1 MHVAIESQQKTK
13 SNNHEDS
20 IKMAKSNAGRPTVMT
35 EDVIRLLEAAFLVGA
50 TDLEACVHA
59 DISKTALY
67 EYCQKNDEFAER
79 KETLKNQPTLKAKL
93 IINTALDDADLNTAH
108 RVIDRKEG
116 SKVKQEITG
125 EGGGALQVATFN
137 FVPVGPND

>member
-1 MHVAIESQQKTK
+1 MTK
-13 SNNHEDS
+13 D
-20 IKMAKSNAGRPTVMT
+20 KGGRPTVMT
-35 EDVIRLLEAAFLVGA
+35 DEVIRLLEAAFLVGA

-67 EYCQKNDEFAER
+67 EYCQKNEVFAER
-79 KETLKNQPTLKAKL
+79 KETLKNQPTLKAKM
-93 IINTALDDADLNTAH
+93 IVNGALDDSDLNTAH

-125 EGGGALQVATFN
+125 ANGGALEVTTFN
-137 FVPVGPND
+137 FIPVGTND

>member
-1 MHVAIESQQKTK
+1 MKK
-13 SNNHEDS
+13 D
-20 IKMAKSNAGRPTVMT
+20 KGGRPTVMT
-35 EDVIRLLEAAFLVGA
+35 DDVIRLLEAAFLVGA

-67 EYCQKNDEFAER
+67 EYCQKHDEFAER

-93 IINTALDDADLNTAH
+93 IIDEALTGGDLNTAH

-125 EGGGALQVATFN
+125 VNGGPVELTTFN
-137 FVPVGPND
+137 FIPVSVND

>member
-1 MHVAIESQQKTK
+1 MTK
-13 SNNHEDS
+13 S
-20 IKMAKSNAGRPTVMT
+20 KTGRPTVMT
-35 EDVIRLLEAAFLVGA
+35 DDVIRLLESAFLVGA

-67 EYCQKNDEFAER
+67 EYCQKNEEFAER

-93 IINTALDDADLNTAH
+93 IVDKALDNDDLNTAH

-116 SKVKQEITG
+116 LKIKAELTG
-125 EGGGALQVATFN
+125 ANGGPIETKTVFN
-137 FVPVGPND
+137 FIPVGSDG

>member
-1 MHVAIESQQKTK
+1 
-13 SNNHEDS
+13 
-20 IKMAKSNAGRPTVMT
+20 MAKDKGGRPTVMT
-35 EDVIRLLEAAFLVGA
+35 EEVIRLLEAAFLVGA

-59 DISKTALY
+59 NISKTALY

-79 KETLKNQPTLKAKL
+79 KETLKNQPTLKAKM
-93 IINTALDDADLNTAH
+93 IVNGALDDNDLNTAH

-125 EGGGALQVATFN
+125 ANGGALEVTTFN
-137 FVPVGPND
+137 FIPVGTND

>member
-1 MHVAIESQQKTK
+1 MKRDK
-13 SNNHEDS
+13 G
-20 IKMAKSNAGRPTVMT
+20 GRPTVMT
-35 EDVIRLLEAAFLVGA
+35 DEVIQKLESAFLVGA

-59 DISKTALY
+59 SIGKSTLY
-67 EYCQKNDEFAER
+67 DYCQENPEFSER

-93 IINTALDDADLNTAH
+93 IIDEALTTGDLNTAH

-125 EGGGALQVATFN
+125 ANGGALEVTTFN
-137 FVPVGPND
+137 FIPVGAND

>member
-1 MHVAIESQQKTK
+1 MSKDK
-13 SNNHEDS
+13 G
-20 IKMAKSNAGRPTVMT
+20 GRPTVMT
-35 EDVIRLLEAAFLVGA
+35 DDVIQKLEAAFLVGA

-59 DISKTALY
+59 DIGKSTLY
-67 EYCQKNDEFAER
+67 DYCQDNPEFSER

-93 IINTALDDADLNTAH
+93 IIDEALTGGDLNTAH

-125 EGGGALQVATFN
+125 VNGGPLEVTTFN
-137 FVPVGPND
+137 FIPVSVND

>member
-1 MHVAIESQQKTK
+1 
-13 SNNHEDS
+13 
-20 IKMAKSNAGRPTVMT
+20 MAKSNAGRPTVMT

-50 TDLEACVHA
+50 TDLEACIHA

-93 IINTALDDADLNTAH
+93 IIDEALTTGDLNTAH

-125 EGGGALQVATFN
+125 ANGGALEVTTFN
-137 FVPVGPND
+137 FIPVGTND

>member
-1 MHVAIESQQKTK
+1 MT
-13 SNNHEDS
+13 
-20 IKMAKSNAGRPTVMT
+20 KSNAGRPTVMT
-35 EDVIRLLEAAFLVGA
+35 DEVIRLLEAAFLVGA
-50 TDLEACVHA
+50 TDLEACIHA
-59 DISKTALY
+59 DISKTSLY

-93 IINTALDDADLNTAH
+93 IIDGALTDGDLNTAH

-125 EGGGALQVATFN
+125 ANGGALEVTTFN
-137 FVPVGPND
+137 FIPVGTND

>member
-1 MHVAIESQQKTK
+1 MKK
-13 SNNHEDS
+13 D
-20 IKMAKSNAGRPTVMT
+20 KGGRPTVMT
-35 EDVIRLLEAAFLVGA
+35 DNVIRLLESAFLVGA

-79 KETLKNQPTLKAKL
+79 KETLKNQPTLKAK
-93 IINTALDDADLNTAH
+93 IIVSSALDDKDLNTAH

-116 SKVKQEITG
+116 TKVKQEITG
-125 EGGGALQVATFN
+125 ANGGPVEMTTFN
-137 FVPVGPND
+137 FIPVGADD

>member
-1 MHVAIESQQKTK
+1 
-13 SNNHEDS
+13 
-20 IKMAKSNAGRPTVMT
+20 MAKDKGGRPTVMT
-35 EDVIRLLEAAFLVGA
+35 DDVIRLLEAAFLVGA

-59 DISKTALY
+59 DIGKSSLY
-67 EYCQKNDEFAER
+67 DYCQLNPEFSER

-93 IINTALDDADLNTAH
+93 IIDGALDDNDLNTAH

-125 EGGGALQVATFN
+125 ANGGPVEMTTFN
-137 FVPVGPND
+137 FIPVGTND

>member
-1 MHVAIESQQKTK
+1 MT
-13 SNNHEDS
+13 
-20 IKMAKSNAGRPTVMT
+20 KSNAGRPTVMT
-35 EDVIRLLEAAFLVGA
+35 EEVIRLLESAFLVGA

-59 DISKTALY
+59 DISKTSLY

-93 IINTALDDADLNTAH
+93 IVSTALEDGDLNTAH

-125 EGGGALQVATFN
+125 ANGGALEVITFN
-137 FVPVGPND
+137 FIPVGVDD

>member
-1 MHVAIESQQKTK
+1 
-13 SNNHEDS
+13 
-20 IKMAKSNAGRPTVMT
+20 MAKSNAGRPTVMT

-50 TDLEACVHA
+50 IDLEACIHA

-93 IINTALDDADLNTAH
+93 IIDGALTEGDLNTAH

-116 SKVKQEITG
+116 QKIKQEITG
-125 EGGGALQVATFN
+125 ANGGPVELTTFN
-137 FVPVGPND
+137 FIPVGTDD